1 MDFNKD
7 WEKEDNDLLRKL
19 IKENKSPD
27 EIVSIIGFEKLEKN
41 PKKKYVGKFSDFILN
56 EITSIP
62 KKTLYTLKQDEST
75 SFKGNLNY
83 HAFFRTD
90 SGVEYVLDLIY
101 VEDIM
106 SPYKNK
112 SMFNISFTTK
122 EQYDSTS
129 ATKYEKETN
138 KNEHLELMSRLIY
151 IIEDI
156 NIYLTS
162 KYGEIVYIIGET
174 SNPKK
179 INMYRDIIKNS
190 LNYNELKGKSS
201 IILGRDVYYYTKK
214 KINNE
219 HN

>member
-1 MDFNKD
+1 MTFNEN
-7 WEKEDNDLLRKL
+7 WSKEDNDLLRKL

-27 EIVSIIGFEKLEKN
+27 EIVAIIGFEKLEKN
-41 PKKKYVGKFSDFILN
+41 PKKKYVGKFSEFILN
-56 EITSIP
+56 EITSTP

-75 SFKGNLNY
+75 AFKGNLNY
-83 HAFFRTD
+83 HAFFSTD
-90 SGVEYVLDLIY
+90 SDVEYVLDLVYIK
-101 VEDIM
+101 DKL
-106 SPYKNK
+106 SPYQNIP
-112 SMFNISFTTK
+112 MFNISFTTK
-122 EQYDSTS
+122 EQYDYMDYV
-129 ATKYEKETN
+129 KYERETN

-174 SNPKK
+174 PNPKK

-201 IILGRDVYYYTKK
+201 INLGKDVYYYTKIK
-214 KINNE
+214 N
-219 HN
+219 